1 MSSVAQAVPLKAG
14 PPFALVS
21 SGICPTL
28 VTQKV
33 NIPLTSKINKWGNNL
48 ETKKLLLKLN

>member
-33 NIPLTSKINKWGNNL
+33 NIPLTSKIRATTWKQKNFY
-48 ETKKLLLKLN
+48 